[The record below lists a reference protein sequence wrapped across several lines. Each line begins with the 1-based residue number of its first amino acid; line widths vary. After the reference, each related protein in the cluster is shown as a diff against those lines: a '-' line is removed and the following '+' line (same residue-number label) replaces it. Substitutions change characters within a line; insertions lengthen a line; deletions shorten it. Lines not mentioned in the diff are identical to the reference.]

1 MATVIKVKSHLEK
14 ALRKKLEEVNNPTT
28 MLAIHNTLAKK
39 CDPYVPFLEGPLSQ
53 TIEVTSEGVHYIQP
67 YARRQYFGENFNHT
81 TEHHPLASAK
91 WDEAMMRDKG
101 ISFYTNGQNAL
112 RDIVKASHENILQ
125 LVNGLQ
131 YISLKQMQS

>member
-14 ALRKKLEEVNNPTT
+14 ALRKKLEELNNPTT

-67 YARRQYFGENFNHT
+67 YARRQYYGENFNHT

-91 WDEAMMRDKG
+91 WDEAMMRDKRDEFKAEVQA
-101 ISFYTNGQNAL
+101 IVEERIRRANG
-112 RDIVKASHENILQ
+112 
-125 LVNGLQ
+125 
-131 YISLKQMQS
+131 